1 MERDKSTTA
10 TAPLLRLV
18 QPANSVCTEW
28 QFDERHAMVVDE
40 VEDFTD
46 SEEDEDGDD
55 ASSGLTANT
64 SKNAVAAASFDDR
77 EKIGQWPLRVEQHPT
92 FGRHV
97 VASRDLSAG
106 ELIFE
111 EEPFVQTIHDRC
123 HNTACHVCYRD
134 LAAAG
139 PANRQPVVCGDCRQV
154 CFCSAECARLGESA
168 HDGECDVLS
177 ALVASGNTSAL
188 SGVRGLRLFIKLVHR
203 AAEEP
208 DTFATEIEAMA
219 EHYEDAEPE
228 RRRWLDTMAANINR
242 FVPPERRMHPVR
254 LAKLVSRVHTNLYG
268 IVDQAGLQ
276 YGSGLYAKAGSLF
289 NHSCAPTACVSF
301 LGRTWRLH
309 TLRTLAPGEE
319 VTVSYTELFASRSER
334 RSAIK
339 AKKGFWC
346 MCTRCTAPPAG
357 DAPLDGWRCAARGRT
372 GEGACGDE
380 GGVVPPD
387 AAHCARC
394 GAAHIMP
401 PPARHAREIPWREAI
416 DKGSVWA
423 HTPAAPSARSDGGK
437 PKAEGKAAADDAS
450 AEEVAAR
457 RVLRSVE
464 RVLKESQGALCDGHT
479 LRHAARKLRVYALSS
494 LPTRAQGEM
503 VEALE
508 ELVAGME
515 NAEHVPR
522 AHPEL
527 AFFRHRFAQALEAR
541 AQLELAQNTNEA
553 LANSNALRAR
563 ARAAARSAAA
573 GLAIAYGNDH
583 PTVKQYES
591 GRAE

>member
-1 MERDKSTTA
+1 M
-10 TAPLLRLV
+10 
-18 QPANSVCTEW
+18 
-28 QFDERHAMVVDE
+28 
-40 VEDFTD
+40 
-46 SEEDEDGDD
+46 
-55 ASSGLTANT
+55 
-64 SKNAVAAASFDDR
+64 
-77 EKIGQWPLRVEQHPT
+77 
-92 FGRHV
+92 
-97 VASRDLSAG
+97 
-106 ELIFE
+106 
-111 EEPFVQTIHDRC
+111 
-123 HNTACHVCYRD
+123 
-134 LAAAG
+134 
-139 PANRQPVVCGDCRQV
+139 
-154 CFCSAECARLGESA
+154 
-168 HDGECDVLS
+168 
-177 ALVASGNTSAL
+177 
-188 SGVRGLRLFIKLVHR
+188 
-203 AAEEP
+203 
-208 DTFATEIEAMA
+208 
-219 EHYEDAEPE
+219 
-228 RRRWLDTMAANINR
+228 
-242 FVPPERRMHPVR
+242 
-254 LAKLVSRVHTNLYG
+254 
-268 IVDQAGLQ
+268 
-276 YGSGLYAKAGSLF
+276 
-289 NHSCAPTACVSF
+289 
-301 LGRTWRLH
+301 
-309 TLRTLAPGEE
+309 
-319 VTVSYTELFASRSER
+319 SYTELFASRSER

-394 GAAHIMP
+394 GAAHMMP

-591 GRAE
+591 GRAER